1 MQLGQKEPIH
11 WCRKNVGDGNPMQL
25 KRKGISPTGN
35 VSEISM
41 ATGKTITKVLGNAY
55 MQLKE
60 YEKPMRGWV
69 WYHECPSCEDVP
81 QAETLMNAGQ
91 TFADLDL
98 CDDCMKRENLIAVR
112 QAAKKASTEDY
123 IAQFHTAN
131 DKLTEVLAKIVE
143 KEGLGSTPQLTDE
156 QLAAHMPKPKA
167 TRKTRLRSQKEVDE
181 TNGKG

>member
-11 WCRKNVGDGNPMQL
+11 WCRKNVGDGNPMAL

-35 VSEISM
+35 VAEISM
-41 ATGKTITKVLGNAY
+41 ATGKTITKVMGNAY

-60 YEKPMRGWV
+60 YEKPLRGWV
-69 WYHECPSCEDVP
+69 WYHECDSCEPVP
-81 QAETLMNAGQ
+81 QAEKLRLEGK

-98 CDDCMKRENLIAVR
+98 CEDCMKRENLIAVR

-131 DKLTEVLAKIVE
+131 DKLTEVLAAIVS
-143 KEGLGSTPQLTDE
+143 KDGLQATPKLTDE

-167 TRKTRLRSQKEVDE
+167 TRKTRLRSKEEVEGSD
-181 TNGKG
+181 KG